1 VHGRLWFTGTP
12 ALDRERRELFV
23 PDLTVDVG
31 SENLLVRGFEWLKG
45 EEILM
50 FLRSR
55 ARVSEEDLIE
65 RLRQL
70 AEQGINRTLTEGIVL
85 SGRVRRA
92 EATAVRAS
100 VADIRVRALAEANI
114 RLAIDKAPSLPR
126 PPAPSLPDSQANK
139 PKGRG

>member
-1 VHGRLWFTGTP
+1 MR
-12 ALDRERRELFV
+12 
-23 PDLTVDVG
+23 
-31 SENLLVRGFEWLKG
+31 N
-45 EEILM
+45 

-65 RLRQL
+65 RLREL
-70 AEQGINRTLTEGIVL
+70 AEQGINRTLTEGILL

-114 RLAIDKAPSLPR
+114 RLSIDKAPSLPR
-126 PPAPSLPDSQANK
+126 PPAQSRPDSQGDK